1 MSMIEIIGQ
10 IFLILCGIG
19 FIASIIEGLIHG
31 NK

>member
-1 MSMIEIIGQ
+1 MIDIIGQ

-19 FIASIIEGLIHG
+19 IVGAIIEGLIHG